1 MTQEQYLLMCEEM
14 GWEPDLEE
22 MPVDVDNLSYEVQ
35 QALRLF
41 NILPDKIEGM
51 NGIWLGK
58 DYAGLGDIMRIYK
71 IEDSEDVFD
80 LLQICIH
87 EASEYH
93 AQQRKLQEAQMR
105 SKR

>member
-1 MTQEQYLLMCEEM
+1 MCEEM

-22 MPVDVDNLSYEVQ
+22 LPLEVQDMSYECQ

-58 DYAGLGDIMRIYK
+58 DFAGLGDIMRIYK
-71 IEDSEDVFD
+71 IEDSEEAFD
-80 LLQICIH
+80 LLQVCII
-87 EASEYH
+87 
-93 AQQRKLQEAQMR
+93 EAQKFYEQ
-105 SKR
+105 KRKNQESRTR